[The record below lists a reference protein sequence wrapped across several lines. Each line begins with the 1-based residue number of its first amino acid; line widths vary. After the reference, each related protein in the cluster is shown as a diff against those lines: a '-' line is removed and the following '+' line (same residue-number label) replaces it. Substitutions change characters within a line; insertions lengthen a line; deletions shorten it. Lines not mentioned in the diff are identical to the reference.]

1 MTYRFIDEGKK
12 HLHTLDGKPLLGTS
26 TVVGVLAKPLTWW
39 ASGMAVS
46 LFGWLNPKLHPPES
60 VKSRAREVFEQIRE
74 LDLDGYISLLKKAYG
89 AHAEKMDISAEAGTD
104 MHSLL
109 EDYVKKMISDQ
120 DGVPRLMNDDNEGEE
135 NWKKVQ
141 LFARWAVENVEK
153 FLYSE
158 VHVYSEK
165 MWTGGITDLVFVMK
179 DGKTLIGDFKS
190 SKEAYLSQFIQIAGY
205 DLQQEENGILTNDG
219 EKLSNPLKVDG
230 YVVFPFGGKEFV
242 PAFRYNTE
250 ELKEG
255 FKSACVLYKLS
266 NQ

>member
-60 VKSRAREVFEQIRE
+60 VKSRAREVFEQIKE

-109 EDYVKKMISDQ
+109 EDYVNLCLDTNSGRPVVLNGQ
-120 DGVPRLMNDDNEGEE
+120 EDD
-135 NWKKVQ
+135 KVT
-141 LFARWAVENVEK
+141 LFANWASENVEE

-158 VHVYSEK
+158 AHVYSEK

-219 EKLSNPLKVDG
+219 EKLSDPLKIDG

-242 PAFRYNTE
+242 PAFRYNTD

>member
-1 MTYRFIDEGKK
+1 MKYQFIDEGKK
-12 HLHTLDGKPLLGTS
+12 HLHQLDGKPLLGTS
-26 TVVGVLAKPLTWW
+26 TIVGVLAKPLTWW

-60 VKSRAREVFEQIRE
+60 VKSHAREVFEQIKE

-89 AHAEKMDISAEAGTD
+89 AHAEKKDLSAEEGTD

-109 EDYVKKMISDQ
+109 EAYVKESIEKNGGSPL
-120 DGVPRLMNDDNEGEE
+120 VKFAND
-135 NWKKVQ
+135 KVG
-141 LFARWAVENVEK
+141 LFELWAVENVAK

-158 VHVYSEK
+158 AHVYSEK
-165 MWTGGITDLVFVMK
+165 MWTGGITDLVLVMK

-205 DLQQEENGILTNDG
+205 DLQQEENGILTKDG
-219 EKLSNPLKVDG
+219 EKLSDPLKVDG

-242 PAFRYNTE
+242 PAFRYNTA

-255 FKSACVLYKLS
+255 FKSAVVLYKLS
-266 NQ
+266 NN